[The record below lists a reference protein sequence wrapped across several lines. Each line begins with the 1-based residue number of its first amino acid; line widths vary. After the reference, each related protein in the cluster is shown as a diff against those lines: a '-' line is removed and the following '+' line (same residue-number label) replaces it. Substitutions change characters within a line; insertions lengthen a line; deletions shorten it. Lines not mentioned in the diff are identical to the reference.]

1 MQELARDLLKGEQW
15 QLKLEAGL
23 GEGFRIER
31 WNGVERIVASTT
43 LALASGAAQV
53 DLRSGEYQ
61 PRMKDRVLWL
71 DGIYTIPWGRGTS
84 LGLPEELVDGR
95 ADGAYQLAKGVI
107 ALGYNTVLLG
117 SRTEQR
123 QCRYKSAE
131 GQRLIGEL
139 RRYGL
144 KVWLKFDGPLPKRLP
159 TVDGVVWMEELE
171 EDREHTLLEQLTAD
185 ERVVQAKLGDG
196 CRLIYTIAADEDELE
211 RHAEWLEEFVD
222 EVDDTTSVAFSTLWG
237 DPREKGRPLSP
248 IWEALRATPDVSA
261 TPLLPVIDPT
271 TSLLDRVRVRMHR
284 HPFSGMIVLADKLPE
299 PGSDSHC
306 ALWCAGM
313 LQWRDL
319 AAELLEEDWRR
330 LFPQDEP
337 AVAELVLVEER
348 VEALV

>member
-1 MQELARDLLKGEQW
+1 MQGMARDLLGGEQW

-31 WNGVERIVASTT
+31 WNGACRIVASTP

-71 DGIYTIPWGRGTS
+71 DGLYTVPWGRGTS
-84 LGLPEELVDGR
+84 LGLPAELVDGR

-131 GQRLIGEL
+131 AQRLIGEL

-144 KVWLKFDGPLPKRLP
+144 KVWVKFDGPLPKRLP
-159 TVDGVVWMEELE
+159 AVDGVVWMEELE
-171 EDREHTLLEQLTAD
+171 EDREHTLLEQLVLD

-196 CRLIYTIAADEDELE
+196 CRLIYTIAAEEEELE

-222 EVDDTTSVAFSTLWG
+222 EVGDATSVAFSALWG
-237 DPREKGRPLSP
+237 DPRERDRPLSP

-261 TPLLPVIDPT
+261 TPLLPVIDARID
-271 TSLLDRVRVRMHR
+271 LLDRVRARMHR
-284 HPFSGMIVLADKLPE
+284 HPFGGMIVLADQLPQE
-299 PGSDSHC
+299 GSVAHC

-337 AVAELVLVEER
+337 AAVEPVLEEER